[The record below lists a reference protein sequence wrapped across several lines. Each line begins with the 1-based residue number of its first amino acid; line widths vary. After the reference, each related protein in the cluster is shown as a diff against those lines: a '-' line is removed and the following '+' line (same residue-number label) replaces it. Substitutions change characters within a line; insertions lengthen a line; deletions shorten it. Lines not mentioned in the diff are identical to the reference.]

1 MCETDVVPR
10 VGMIPLCMWPNQ
22 VQQLMRLQNLVIS
35 ETMPSLRSR
44 CCLPAQLRPLLAAQ
58 FESRLGLVRARA
70 VAC

>member
-44 CCLPAQLRPLLAAQ
+44 CGLPA
-58 FESRLGLVRARA
+58 
-70 VAC
+70 